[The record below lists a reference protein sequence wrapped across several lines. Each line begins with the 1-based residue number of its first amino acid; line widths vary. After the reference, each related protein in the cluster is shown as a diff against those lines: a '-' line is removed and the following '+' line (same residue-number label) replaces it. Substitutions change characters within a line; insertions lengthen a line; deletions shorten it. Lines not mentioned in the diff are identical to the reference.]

1 MILSLVL
8 AASIGSIDATA
19 LQRHVE
25 FLANP
30 KLEGR
35 MTGSPG
41 EREATEY
48 CANYFKEI
56 GALPGGVGG
65 TYFQDFPVT
74 YGGTKAPNSDLRI
87 KLSDGSELAIADS
100 DWSAVYG
107 SAENQVATG
116 SLVFAGEG
124 VVSDQRDDFRGLD
137 VGGKFVM
144 LFPAA
149 PRQNP
154 SNAVRAKA
162 AEDRGAVGVIFAGPT
177 EDGSHSVMRTTRQRG
192 IGRDSRLVA
201 LAVSA
206 DVFTKLLG
214 LDYNEARTAA
224 KSGKVIAPK
233 QTSASITAKIEIQP
247 NRVTGR
253 NVIAVLPGNDPNL
266 RNQHIV
272 IGAHIDHVG
281 WGDVGS
287 LSGSEKIHFGADDN
301 ASGTAMVLEIAKH
314 FAKSKSNRRTLVF
327 QLYSGEE
334 LGLIGSTFFTRNP
347 TIALDSIA
355 AMINLDMV
363 GNYAD
368 GKLEISGVGS
378 SPSWPALI
386 DSVKETAEIKSVEGV
401 RPDSDQWPFA
411 NQGVPVLFLHTG
423 LHPRY
428 HRHTDTAEFID
439 YAGMQI
445 VGNTAIEIIKRIDA
459 MAEMPAFK
467 RGQTIVD
474 RKAPATDTSDRNMG
488 RRVRVG
494 LIPEYGDGGPGL
506 LLSGVADN
514 SPAQRA
520 GLQGGDR
527 IIMWGTTKIESIE
540 DIQEIF
546 TNSEAGKAVEVTI
559 LRDGK
564 EMKMTVVP
572 EAIGDLLAA

>member
-8 AASIGSIDATA
+8 AASIGYIDATA

-25 FLANP
+25 FLANH

-48 CANYFKEI
+48 CASFFKEI

-65 TYFQDFPVT
+65 TFFQEFPVS
-74 YGGTKAPNSDLRI
+74 YGGTKGPNSELRI
-87 KLSDGSELAIADS
+87 TLSNGTEIPVLDS
-100 DWSAVYG
+100 DWHAVYG
-107 SAENQVATG
+107 SAENVAVSG
-116 SLVFAGEG
+116 QIAFAGEG
-124 VVSDQRDDFRGLD
+124 VVTEQRDDFQGID
-137 VGGKFVM
+137 VAGKFVI

-162 AEDRGAVGVIFAGPT
+162 AEDKGAIGVIFAGPT
-177 EDGSHSVMRTTRQRG
+177 EDGAHSVMRTTRQRG

-201 LAVSA
+201 LAISA
-206 DVFTKLLG
+206 DLFTKLSG
-214 LDYNEARTAA
+214 LDYNETRAAA
-224 KSGKVIAPK
+224 KSGKVIAPRIAPP
-233 QTSASITAKIEIQP
+233 TINAKVEIQP

-253 NVIAVLPGNDPNL
+253 NVIAVLPGTDPNL

-287 LSGSEKIHFGADDN
+287 LSGSEKIHYGADDN
-301 ASGTAMVLEIAKH
+301 ASGTALVLEIAKH
-314 FAKSKSNRRTLVF
+314 FAQSKSNRRTLVF

-347 TIALDSIA
+347 TIALDSIS

-378 SPSWPALI
+378 SPSWPELVASI
-386 DSVKETAEIKSVEGV
+386 KETAEIKTVDGV

-439 YAGMQI
+439 YAGMQV
-445 VGNTAIEIIKRIDA
+445 VGNAAIEIIKRIDA
-459 MAEMPAFK
+459 MAGMPAFK

-474 RKAPATDTSDRNMG
+474 RKAPETDTTDRNMG

-506 LLSGVADN
+506 LLSGVAEN

-527 IIMWGTTKIESIE
+527 IIMWGTSKIESIE

-564 EMKMTVVP
+564 EMKLTVVP
-572 EAIGDLLAA
+572 EAIGSLSAA